1 MSTNIGGGS
10 LKNKF
15 FYFII
20 LLTVLIFS
28 AEYFSNKGKTVAP
41 ESKVLTSVYNDK
53 DQNGTIETE
62 LESGIIQSHVIKES
76 GAVIIK
82 VMDFK
87 DTKTIEADEIV
98 DFREGDISRDV
109 SYSVIRKNKSG
120 DDFGKRVIVLH
131 NKILGNGDKDRAM
144 TRDRNVLKDI

>member
-1 MSTNIGGGS
+1 MGGES

-15 FYFII
+15 FYSMI

-28 AEYFSNKGKTVAP
+28 SEYFSNKNKIVVP
-41 ESKVLTSVYNDK
+41 ESKISTYKYNDK
-53 DQNGTIETE
+53 DQIGTIETE
-62 LESGIIQSHVIKES
+62 LESGVIQSHVIKES

-87 DTKTIEADEIV
+87 DTKTIKADKIV
-98 DFREGDISRDV
+98 DFREGEVSRDV
-109 SYSVIRKNKSG
+109 SYSVIQKNESG
-120 DDFGKRVIVLH
+120 NDSGKRVIVLH

-144 TRDRNVLKDI
+144 NRDRNVLKDI

>member
-1 MSTNIGGGS
+1 MSTNIGGES

-15 FYFII
+15 FYSMI

-28 AEYFSNKGKTVAP
+28 SEYFSNKDKTVAP
-41 ESKVLTSVYNDK
+41 ESKFLTSIYNSK

-62 LESGIIQSHVIKES
+62 LESGVIQSHVIKES
-76 GAVIIK
+76 GTVIIK
-82 VMDFK
+82 VMDLK

-98 DFREGDISRDV
+98 DFREGEVSRDV
-109 SYSVIRKNKSG
+109 SYSVIQKNKSG
-120 DDFGKRVIVLH
+120 NDSGKRVIVIH
-131 NKILGNGDKDRAM
+131 NKISGNGDKDRAM

>member
-1 MSTNIGGGS
+1 M
-10 LKNKF
+10 
-15 FYFII
+15 I

-28 AEYFSNKGKTVAP
+28 AEYFSNKGMSVAP

-62 LESGIIQSHVIKES
+62 LESGIIQSHIIKES
-76 GAVIIK
+76 GAVTIK
-82 VMDFK
+82 VMDFN

-98 DFREGDISRDV
+98 DFREGEVSRDV

-120 DDFGKRVIVLH
+120 NDSSKRVIVLH
-131 NKILGNGDKDRAM
+131 NKISGNGDKDRAM

>member
-1 MSTNIGGGS
+1 MSTNVGGGS

-15 FYFII
+15 FYFMI

-28 AEYFSNKGKTVAP
+28 AEYFSNKGKTVVP

-131 NKILGNGDKDRAM
+131 NKISGNGDKDRAM

>member
-1 MSTNIGGGS
+1 MSTNIGGES

-15 FYFII
+15 FYFMIF
-20 LLTVLIFS
+20 LTILIFS
-28 AEYFSNKGKTVAP
+28 SEYFSKKDKAIAP
-41 ESKVLTSVYNDK
+41 ELKFSTSFYNSN

-62 LESGIIQSHVIKES
+62 LESGVIQSHVIKES

-98 DFREGDISRDV
+98 DFREGEVSRDV

-131 NKILGNGDKDRAM
+131 NKISGNGDKDRAM
-144 TRDRNVLKDI
+144 TRDMNVLKDV

>member
-1 MSTNIGGGS
+1 MSTNIGGES

-15 FYFII
+15 FYSMI

-28 AEYFSNKGKTVAP
+28 SEYFSNKEKVVAP
-41 ESKVLTSVYNDK
+41 ESKFLASVYNSN

-62 LESGIIQSHVIKES
+62 LESGVIQSHVIKES

-87 DTKTIEADEIV
+87 NTKTIEADEIV

-131 NKILGNGDKDRAM
+131 NKISGNGDKNRAM
-144 TRDRNVLKDI
+144 TRDRDVLKDI

>member
-1 MSTNIGGGS
+1 M
-10 LKNKF
+10 KNNF

-20 LLTVLIFS
+20 LLTVLISS
-28 AEYFSNKGKTVAP
+28 AEYFSNKEQTISP
-41 ESKVLTSVYNDK
+41 ESKILTSGYNDK
-53 DQNGTIETE
+53 NQIGTIETE

-76 GAVIIK
+76 GAVTIK

-120 DDFGKRVIVLH
+120 NDSSKRVIVIH
-131 NKILGNGDKDRAM
+131 NKISGNGDKDRAM

>member
-1 MSTNIGGGS
+1 M
-10 LKNKF
+10 
-15 FYFII
+15 I

-28 AEYFSNKGKTVAP
+28 SEYFFNKEKVVTP
-41 ESKVLTSVYNDK
+41 ESKFLASVYNSK
-53 DQNGTIETE
+53 EQNGTIETE

-76 GAVIIK
+76 GAVTIK

-131 NKILGNGDKDRAM
+131 NKISGNGDKDRAM

>member
-1 MSTNIGGGS
+1 M
-10 LKNKF
+10 
-15 FYFII
+15 I

-28 AEYFSNKGKTVAP
+28 SEYFSNKEKVVAP
-41 ESKVLTSVYNDK
+41 ESKFLASVYNSK

-62 LESGIIQSHVIKES
+62 LESGVIQSHVIKES

-87 DTKTIEADEIV
+87 DNKTIEADEIV

-131 NKILGNGDKDRAM
+131 NKISGNGDKNRAM
-144 TRDRNVLKDI
+144 TRDRDVLKDI

>member
-1 MSTNIGGGS
+1 M
-10 LKNKF
+10 KNNF
-15 FYFII
+15 FYFMI
-20 LLTVLIFS
+20 LLTVLISS
-28 AEYFSNKGKTVAP
+28 AEYFSNKEQTISS
-41 ESKVLTSVYNDK
+41 ESKILTSGYNNK
-53 DQNGTIETE
+53 NQIGTIETE

-76 GAVIIK
+76 GAVTIK

-120 DDFGKRVIVLH
+120 DDFGKRVIVIH
-131 NKILGNGDKDRAM
+131 NKISGNGDKDRAM

>member
-1 MSTNIGGGS
+1 MSTNVGGGF

-28 AEYFSNKGKTVAP
+28 AEYFSNKGKTVVP

-131 NKILGNGDKDRAM
+131 NKISGNGDKDRAM

>member
-1 MSTNIGGGS
+1 M
-10 LKNKF
+10 KNKF
-15 FYFII
+15 FYFMI
-20 LLTVLIFS
+20 LLTVFIFS
-28 AEYFSNKGKTVAP
+28 AEYFSNKNKIVVP
-41 ESKVLTSVYNDK
+41 ESKISTSKYSKYNDK
-53 DQNGTIETE
+53 DRIGTIETE

-76 GAVIIK
+76 GAVTIK
-82 VMDFK
+82 VMDFR

-131 NKILGNGDKDRAM
+131 NKISGNGDKDRAM

>member
-1 MSTNIGGGS
+1 MSTNVGGES

-15 FYFII
+15 FYFMI

-28 AEYFSNKGKTVAP
+28 AEYFSNKGMSVVP

-62 LESGIIQSHVIKES
+62 LESGIIQSQIIKES
-76 GAVIIK
+76 GAVTIK

-98 DFREGDISRDV
+98 DFREGEVSRDV

-120 DDFGKRVIVLH
+120 NDSSKRVIVLH
-131 NKILGNGDKDRAM
+131 NKISGNGDKDRAM

>member
-1 MSTNIGGGS
+1 M
-10 LKNKF
+10 KNKL
-15 FYFII
+15 FYFMII
-20 LLTVLIFS
+20 LTVLIFS
-28 AEYFSNKGKTVAP
+28 AEYFSNKDKAIAP
-41 ESKVLTSVYNDK
+41 EQKILTSGYNDK
-53 DQNGTIETE
+53 DQIGTIETE
-62 LESGIIQSHVIKES
+62 LEPGVIQSHVIKES

-98 DFREGDISRDV
+98 DFREGEVSRDV

-131 NKILGNGDKDRAM
+131 NKISGNGDKNRAM
-144 TRDRNVLKDI
+144 TRDRDVLKDI

>member
-1 MSTNIGGGS
+1 M
-10 LKNKF
+10 KNKF

-28 AEYFSNKGKTVAP
+28 AEYFSNKGKTVVP

-82 VMDFK
+82 VMDSK
-87 DTKTIEADEIV
+87 DIKTIEADKIV

-120 DDFGKRVIVLH
+120 DDYSKRVIVIH
-131 NKILGNGDKDRAM
+131 NKISGNGDKDRVM

>member
-1 MSTNIGGGS
+1 MSTNVGGGF

-28 AEYFSNKGKTVAP
+28 AEYFSNKGKTVVP

-76 GAVIIK
+76 GAVTIK

-131 NKILGNGDKDRAM
+131 NKISGNGDKDRAM

>member
-1 MSTNIGGGS
+1 MSTNVGGES

-15 FYFII
+15 FYFMI

-28 AEYFSNKGKTVAP
+28 AEYFSNKGMSVAP

-62 LESGIIQSHVIKES
+62 LESGIIQSHIIKES
-76 GAVIIK
+76 GAVTIK
-82 VMDFK
+82 VMDFN

-98 DFREGDISRDV
+98 DFREGEVSRDV

-120 DDFGKRVIVLH
+120 NDSSKRVIVLH
-131 NKILGNGDKDRAM
+131 NKISGNGDKDRAM

>member
-1 MSTNIGGGS
+1 MSTNIGGES

-15 FYFII
+15 FYSMI

-28 AEYFSNKGKTVAP
+28 SEYFSNKDKVIAP
-41 ESKVLTSVYNDK
+41 ESKFLTSVYNDK
-53 DQNGTIETE
+53 DQKGTIETE

-76 GAVIIK
+76 GAVTIK

-87 DTKTIEADEIV
+87 NTKTIEADEIV
-98 DFREGDISRDV
+98 DFREGEVSRDV
-109 SYSVIRKNKSG
+109 SYSVIQKNKSG

-131 NKILGNGDKDRAM
+131 NKISGNGDKDRAM

>member
-1 MSTNIGGGS
+1 M
-10 LKNKF
+10 KNKF

-28 AEYFSNKGKTVAP
+28 AEYFSNKGKTVVP

-82 VMDFK
+82 VVNFK
-87 DTKTIEADEIV
+87 ETKTIEADKIV
-98 DFREGDISRDV
+98 DFREGEVSRDV
-109 SYSVIRKNKSG
+109 SYSVIRKTKSG
-120 DDFGKRVIVLH
+120 DNFGKRVIVIH

-144 TRDRNVLKDI
+144 TRDRDVLKDI

>member
-1 MSTNIGGGS
+1 MSTNVGGGS

-15 FYFII
+15 FYFMI

-28 AEYFSNKGKTVAP
+28 AEYFSNKGKTVVP

-82 VMDFK
+82 VMDSK
-87 DTKTIEADEIV
+87 DIKTIEADKIV
-98 DFREGDISRDV
+98 DFREGEISRDV

-131 NKILGNGDKDRAM
+131 NKISGNGDKDRAM

>member
-1 MSTNIGGGS
+1 MSTNVGGES

-15 FYFII
+15 FYFMI

-28 AEYFSNKGKTVAP
+28 AEYFSNKGKTVVP

-82 VMDFK
+82 VMDSK
-87 DTKTIEADEIV
+87 DIKTIEADKIV
-98 DFREGDISRDV
+98 DFREGKISRDV
-109 SYSVIRKNKSG
+109 SYSVIQKNKSG
-120 DDFGKRVIVLH
+120 NDSSKRVIVIH
-131 NKILGNGDKDRAM
+131 NKISGNGDKDRAM

>member
-1 MSTNIGGGS
+1 MSKNIGGES

-15 FYFII
+15 FYSMI

-28 AEYFSNKGKTVAP
+28 SEYFSNKDKTVAP
-41 ESKVLTSVYNDK
+41 ESNFLSSIYSDK

-98 DFREGDISRDV
+98 DFREGEVSRDV
-109 SYSVIRKNKSG
+109 SYSVIQKNESG
-120 DDFGKRVIVLH
+120 NDSGKRVIVLH

-144 TRDRNVLKDI
+144 NRDRNVLKDI

>member
-1 MSTNIGGGS
+1 MSTNVGGGS

-15 FYFII
+15 FYFMI

-82 VMDFK
+82 VMDFR

-120 DDFGKRVIVLH
+120 DDFGKRVIVIH
-131 NKILGNGDKDRAM
+131 NKISGNGDKDRAM

>member
-1 MSTNIGGGS
+1 M
-10 LKNKF
+10 
-15 FYFII
+15 I
-20 LLTVLIFS
+20 LLTVLISS
-28 AEYFSNKGKTVAP
+28 AEYFSNKEQTISS
-41 ESKVLTSVYNDK
+41 ESKILTSGYNNK
-53 DQNGTIETE
+53 NQIGTIETE

-76 GAVIIK
+76 GAVTIK

-120 DDFGKRVIVLH
+120 DDFGKRVIVIH
-131 NKILGNGDKDRAM
+131 NKISGNGDKDRAM

>member
-1 MSTNIGGGS
+1 MSTNVGGES

-15 FYFII
+15 FYFMI

-28 AEYFSNKGKTVAP
+28 AEYFSNKGMSVAP

-62 LESGIIQSHVIKES
+62 LESGIIQSQIIKES
-76 GAVIIK
+76 GAVTIK

-98 DFREGDISRDV
+98 DFREGEVSRDV

-120 DDFGKRVIVLH
+120 NDSSKRVIVLH
-131 NKILGNGDKDRAM
+131 NKISGNGDKDRAM

>member
-1 MSTNIGGGS
+1 MSTNVGGES
-10 LKNKF
+10 LKNNF

-28 AEYFSNKGKTVAP
+28 AEYFSNKGMSVAP

-76 GAVIIK
+76 GAVTIK

-98 DFREGDISRDV
+98 DFREGEVSRDV

-120 DDFGKRVIVLH
+120 DNFGKRVIVLH
-131 NKILGNGDKDRAM
+131 NKISGNGDKDRAM

>member
-1 MSTNIGGGS
+1 M
-10 LKNKF
+10 
-15 FYFII
+15 I

-28 AEYFSNKGKTVAP
+28 AEYFSNKGKTVVP
-41 ESKVLTSVYNDK
+41 ETKFSTSVYNDK

-76 GAVIIK
+76 GAVTIK
-82 VMDFK
+82 VMDSK
-87 DTKTIEADEIV
+87 DIRTIEADKIV

-120 DDFGKRVIVLH
+120 DDYSKRVIVIH
-131 NKILGNGDKDRAM
+131 NKISGNGDKDRAM

>member
-1 MSTNIGGGS
+1 MSKNIGGES

-15 FYFII
+15 FYSMI

-28 AEYFSNKGKTVAP
+28 SEYFSNKGKTVVP
-41 ESKVLTSVYNDK
+41 ESKFLTSVYNDK
-53 DQNGTIETE
+53 EQNGTIETE

-98 DFREGDISRDV
+98 DFREGEVSRDV
-109 SYSVIRKNKSG
+109 SYSVIQKNESG
-120 DDFGKRVIVLH
+120 NDSGKRVIVLH

-144 TRDRNVLKDI
+144 NRDRNVLKDI

>member
-1 MSTNIGGGS
+1 MSTNIGGES

-15 FYFII
+15 FYSMI

-28 AEYFSNKGKTVAP
+28 SEYFFNKEKVVTP
-41 ESKVLTSVYNDK
+41 ESKFLASVYNSK
-53 DQNGTIETE
+53 EQNGTIETE

-76 GAVIIK
+76 GAVTIK

-131 NKILGNGDKDRAM
+131 NKISGNGDKDRAM